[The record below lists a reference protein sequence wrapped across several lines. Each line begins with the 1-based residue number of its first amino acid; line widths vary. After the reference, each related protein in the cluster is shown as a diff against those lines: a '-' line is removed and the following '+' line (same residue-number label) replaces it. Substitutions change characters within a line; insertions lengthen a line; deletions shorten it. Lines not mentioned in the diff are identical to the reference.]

1 MTWKP
6 GGRSRCPGSPARLL
20 ISGRRSASRRPA
32 TWRCAPSYRPAWR
45 AGRRALR
52 NGRQTDMRVP
62 HPPALAALRLGAAA
76 GWAATGVHPAMIRT
90 HSRQGRITERPEQD
104 RSADRLLAGQRGGYM
119 ASGPLDRAMPQPAD
133 RVLQPIVAPEHLA
146 PHNEARRAEEAEP
159 ARGGSLR
166 LQRPPDLVALS
177 QRQDACG
184 ILPGLPQTV
193 GDVRLAAHL
202 LPEAEPAPVSRTHEL
217 RTPALSHAEDG

>member
-62 HPPALAALRLGAAA
+62 HPPALA
-76 GWAATGVHPAMIRT
+76 
-90 HSRQGRITERPEQD
+90 
-104 RSADRLLAGQRGGYM
+104 
-119 ASGPLDRAMPQPAD
+119 
-133 RVLQPIVAPEHLA
+133 
-146 PHNEARRAEEAEP
+146 
-159 ARGGSLR
+159 
-166 LQRPPDLVALS
+166 
-177 QRQDACG
+177 
-184 ILPGLPQTV
+184 
-193 GDVRLAAHL
+193 DVRLAAHL

-217 RTPALSHAEDG
+217 RTPALSHAEDGETVRQCQIANRVGRRDAGGWDAAKPGAALQVAPHVGLLRRLVGEGHVVH